1 MSFEYLGW
9 TRAESVTKS
18 CFQIQN
24 NSFQSFLLLTLS
36 FRAGQ
41 FRSELYGISKPFEE
55 YVLCFD
61 GLISTEVFVIDL
73 TKVSLM
79 KKEEKQSLMSSIPSY
94 SILY

>member
-1 MSFEYLGW
+1 MVFEYLGW
-9 TRAESVTKS
+9 TRTESVTKS

-36 FRAGQ
+36 FRSGQ

-61 GLISTEVFVIDL
+61 GLTSTEVFVIDL
-73 TKVSLM
+73 TKISLM